1 MSMFVKRDLYN
12 RYKDK
17 VWHLTNAKQRYEPG
31 MEHRGLSDKE
41 IAAQLGLSIEKV
53 TEIRCIAE
61 IEMISLEKYLDAEDI
76 KEKRYR
82 RAPGKK

>member
-1 MSMFVKRDLYN
+1 MSMFGKRDLYN

-53 TEIRCIAE
+53 T
-61 IEMISLEKYLDAEDI
+61 
-76 KEKRYR
+76 
-82 RAPGKK
+82 